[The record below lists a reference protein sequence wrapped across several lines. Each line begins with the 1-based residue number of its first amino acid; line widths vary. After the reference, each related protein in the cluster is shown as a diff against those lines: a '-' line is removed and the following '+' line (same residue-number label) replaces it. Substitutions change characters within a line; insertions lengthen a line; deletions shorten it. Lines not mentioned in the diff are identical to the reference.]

1 VLFVPVGDPAL
12 CEVPPGCCPDEEDGP
27 AVPVGVFELLP
38 EVGPAAWPTVL
49 PGARG
54 PIQRIEGI
62 TGSVGCDGW
71 DAPPD
76 GLGGAVDAPAGSE
89 EDPDGALLCDG
100 VVGPVEGVLVG
111 GGFEAVWEDAE
122 VVGDVEPCQ
131 WPSGGDPEWAT
142 GGGAGWDDV
151 GDVDDVSVVV
161 GALLGAGGGGDGSF
175 RLGGGGTDAGIP
187 GMLGAGAVVD
197 GDVLGVA
204 AVVDGAGVLRQ
215 PCLLLP
221 ACTNR
226 CWCGADTA
234 SLCKDPSGAES
245 TQCRPF
251 SLALA
256 P

>member
-12 CEVPPGCCPDEEDGP
+12 GEVPPGCRADGEDGV
-27 AVPVGVFELLP
+27 AVPVDVFLPLP
-38 EVGPAAWPTVL
+38 EIAPAARPTVL

-76 GLGGAVDAPAGSE
+76 GLADAVDDPAGVVPCVAVG
-89 EDPDGALLCDG
+89 DPAGVG
-100 VVGPVEGVLVG
+100 VVLVS
-111 GGFEAVWEDAE
+111 GGFEAFEAFEAVVEVVEVAE
-122 VVGDVEPCQ
+122 VVGGVELCQ
-131 WPSGGDPEWAT
+131 WPPGDDPDSGT
-142 GGGAGWDDV
+142 GRPADV

-161 GALLGAGGGGDGSF
+161 GALLGAGRGDDA
-175 RLGGGGTDAGIP
+175 RVCGGGTDAGIP
-187 GMLGAGAVVD
+187 GMLGAAAVVD

-204 AVVDGAGVLRQ
+204 AVVDGAGVFRQ

-221 ACTNR
+221 ACTTR
-226 CWCGADTA
+226 CWCAGDTA
-234 SLCKDPSGAES
+234 SLCKDSSGAGS
-245 TQCRPF
+245 TQCRLF
-251 SLALA
+251 SLAPA

>member
-1 VLFVPVGDPAL
+1 VPR
-12 CEVPPGCCPDEEDGP
+12 GCCPDEEDGP
-27 AVPVGVFELLP
+27 AVPVGVFEPLP
-38 EVGPAAWPTVL
+38 EVGAGARPTVL

-71 DAPPD
+71 DAPPERVGD
-76 GLGGAVDAPAGSE
+76 GEGDPAGAE

-111 GGFEAVWEDAE
+111 GRFEAVVEDAE
-122 VVGDVEPCQ
+122 VVGEGVELCQ
-131 WPSGGDPEWAT
+131 WPPGDDPDSGT
-142 GGGAGWDDV
+142 GRPADV

-161 GALLGAGGGGDGSF
+161 GALLGAGRGDDA
-175 RLGGGGTDAGIP
+175 RVCGGGTDAGIP
-187 GMLGAGAVVD
+187 GVLGAAAVVD

-204 AVVDGAGVLRQ
+204 AAVDGAGVFRQ

-221 ACTNR
+221 ACTTR
-226 CWCGADTA
+226 CWCAGDTA
-234 SLCKDPSGAES
+234 SLCKDSSGAGS
-245 TQCRPF
+245 TQCRLF
-251 SLALA
+251 SLAPA

>member
-12 CEVPPGCCPDEEDGP
+12 CEVPPGCCADGEDGV

-71 DAPPD
+71 DAPPERVGD
-76 GLGGAVDAPAGSE
+76 GEGDPAGAE
-89 EDPDGALLCDG
+89 EDPDSALLCDG
-100 VVGPVEGVLVG
+100 VVGTVEGVLVG

-122 VVGDVEPCQ
+122 VVGGGDELGHSRPGGEPDSGTGRPADVE
-131 WPSGGDPEWAT
+131 
-142 GGGAGWDDV
+142 
-151 GDVDDVSVVV
+151 DVDDVSVVV
-161 GALLGAGGGGDGSF
+161 GALLGVGGGDGSL

-221 ACTNR
+221 ACTNW

-234 SLCKDPSGAES
+234 SLCKDPSGAAS

-251 SLALA
+251 SLAPA